1 MTTSFKNRQTLA
13 RSSAVMTNIGNK
25 NRKREYKQV
34 RLPKEVYDKLVTLG
48 TAGSSIGDVIASL
61 IREHEANKGSNEG
74 SEKETLYVYEGLC
87 P

>member
-1 MTTSFKNRQTLA
+1 MNRQTLTK
-13 RSSAVMTNIGNK
+13 STAVMTSIDNK

-61 IREHEANKGSNEG
+61 IREHEANESSNEG